1 MLAKEY
7 ATAIFELASSNNV
20 LNEIESEFNT
30 LILAINENEDFMKV
44 LTYPRIS
51 SKQKKNVLQ
60 MYVRA

>member
-44 LTYPRIS
+44 LTYPRI
-51 SKQKKNVLQ
+51 
-60 MYVRA
+60 

>member
-20 LNEIESEFNT
+20 LNEIENEFNT

-44 LTYPRIS
+44 LTYLES
-51 SKQKKNVLQ
+51 HLSKKNVLQ